1 MSGFSEL
8 IKNFEKTRDFVRDF
22 FINGFKTRSEFNK
35 KSSRTYDDE
44 KRRVESWLG
53 DNIRYSDSVRG
64 RMISISVDSRRI
76 SENPLYRAYYSKS
89 FTDNDIKLHFMLSD
103 VLKSGAVLTLKE
115 LTDMLNESYSTLFD
129 EQTVRNKLKEY
140 AEEGLI
146 NVEKRGKTAYFSL
159 LPDRSDQMLSE
170 HDGLADALKF
180 FSESGEFGVI
190 GNSIM
195 KSERLSND
203 LFFKKHN
210 YIVHTLEDAVLPEIL
225 RAIEEKR
232 FVLFRT
238 YASKRDPNNEKDCR
252 VLPMQIAASA
262 QTGRRYLMGYIPEFK
277 RFNSYRLDKIR
288 SAKLGEVC
296 ENYDRVFEKYCVNV
310 KKSWGV
316 SFGDRRAEGNSTPL
330 KLTIRIGKGEGF
342 IVDRLNREKR
352 VGTLKQLSDTLYELE
367 LDVFDTTEPLPWIKT
382 FIGRIVKLEG
392 GSKAARA
399 VFSDDIKRMNEMYN
413 GDKNDDIQ

>member
-22 FINGFKTRSEFNK
+22 FINGFKTRNEFNK
-35 KSSRTYDDE
+35 KSTRTYDDE

-89 FTDNDIKLHFMLSD
+89 FTDNDIKLHFMLPD
-103 VLKSGAVLTLKE
+103 VLKSGGPLTLKQ
-115 LTDMLNESYSTLFD
+115 LTDAINDRYHALFD
-129 EQTVRNKLKEY
+129 EQTVRIKLKEY

-146 NVEKRGKTAYFSL
+146 TVEKQGKTAYFSL
-159 LPDRSDQMLSE
+159 SPDRSDEMLSQI
-170 HDGLADALKF
+170 DGLADAVKF
-180 FSESGEFGVI
+180 FSESGEFGMI

-195 KSERLSND
+195 KAERLEND

-210 YIVHTLEDAVLPEIL
+210 YIVHTLEDVILPEIL

-238 YASKRDPNNEKDCR
+238 YSSKRDPKTEKDFC
-252 VLPMQIAASA
+252 VLPMQISVSS
-262 QTGRRYLMGYIPEFK
+262 QTGRRYLMGYIPKSK
-277 RFNSYRLDKIR
+277 RFNSYRLDRIR

-296 ENYDRVFEKYCVNV
+296 EIYDVIFEKYSADLH
-310 KKSWGV
+310 KTWGV
-316 SFGDRRAEGNSTPL
+316 SFDERSGRSVDAPSRPL
-330 KLTIRIGKGEGF
+330 KMTVRIGEGEEF
-342 IVDRLNREKR
+342 IVDRLRREKR
-352 VGTLKQLSDTLYELE
+352 LGTLTQISETLYELE
-367 LDVFDTTEPLPWIKT
+367 LDVFDPNELLPWIKT

-392 GSKAARA
+392 GNDSARA
-399 VFSDDIKRMNEMYN
+399 TFLSDIERMNKMYN
-413 GDKNDDIQ
+413 EI